1 MAKRKIEEKGTI
13 TCVINKELSIILK
26 NVMDA
31 YGHDDSLPF
40 KADVYIKSKKMGFT
54 EPTLIANAWNDGWGG
69 DTVIESKSYLKIV
82 NAIDEYLG
90 SHYQIHVKKPDFS
103 WAVRLDYLVS
113 VMAEMNIYRKL
124 THVDIMDIDDCEC
137 LVGNGSELKAPA
149 PEEKKVDEECKASIC
164 IIQTYRFAQCLVQL
178 PLDTKE
184 VTIALASRDCL
195 HIEKGSQ
202 EDKKIFYY
210 CKSYNEFLELLVKAP
225 VFTSPEDFTIKS
237 VIKLSK

>member
-1 MAKRKIEEKGTI
+1 MAKKKIEEKDTI
-13 TCVINKELSIILK
+13 TCVINNELSIILK
-26 NVMDA
+26 NVMET

-40 KADVYIKSKKMGFT
+40 KADLYVQSKKMGFT
-54 EPTLIANAWNDGWGG
+54 EPTHIANAWNDGWGG
-69 DTVIESKSYLKIV
+69 DTVIESKSYLKII

-90 SHYQIHVKKPDFS
+90 NHYQIHIKKPDFT
-103 WAVRLDYLVS
+103 WALRMDYLVS
-113 VMAEMNIYRKL
+113 VMAEMNIYHKL
-124 THVDIMDIDDCEC
+124 TLVDIMDIEDCER
-137 LVGNGSELKAPA
+137 LLSNDSELKAPA
-149 PEEKKVDEECKASIC
+149 PEEKKEDKEYKATIS

-178 PLDTKE
+178 PLDTKK

>member
-1 MAKRKIEEKGTI
+1 MIKKKVEEENTI
-13 TCVINKELSIILK
+13 TCLINNELSIILK
-26 NVMDA
+26 NVMKT
-31 YGHDDSLPF
+31 YGHVDSLPF
-40 KADVYIKSKKMGFT
+40 KADLYIQSKKMGFT
-54 EPTLIANAWNDGWGG
+54 EPTHIGNAWNDGWGG

-90 SHYQIHVKKPDFS
+90 NHYQIHIKKPDFT

-113 VMAEMNIYRKL
+113 VMAEMNIYHKL
-124 THVDIMDIDDCEC
+124 TLVDIMDIEYCER
-137 LVGNGSELKAPA
+137 LPGNDSELKVPA
-149 PEEKKVDEECKASIC
+149 PEEKEEDEKYKASIC
-164 IIQTYRFAQCLVQL
+164 VNQTYRFAQCIIQL

-225 VFTSPEDFTIKS
+225 VFISPDDFSIKS